1 MARQILYH
9 WAPWEALAQSLLVK
23 QFSVILFCEYILIK
37 MKSSISR
44 DIEVFSCKWKDL
56 EQNNLKFS
64 PIYFTWNMYHLLFLI
79 EGKLPLT
86 SDNVFWYS
94 NNKEQSLIYCLK
106 EEND

>member
-1 MARQILYH
+1 MNKI
-9 WAPWEALAQSLLVK
+9 
-23 QFSVILFCEYILIK
+23 
-37 MKSSISR
+37 
-44 DIEVFSCKWKDL
+44 IE
-56 EQNNLKFS
+56 LKFS

-106 EEND
+106 EEKD